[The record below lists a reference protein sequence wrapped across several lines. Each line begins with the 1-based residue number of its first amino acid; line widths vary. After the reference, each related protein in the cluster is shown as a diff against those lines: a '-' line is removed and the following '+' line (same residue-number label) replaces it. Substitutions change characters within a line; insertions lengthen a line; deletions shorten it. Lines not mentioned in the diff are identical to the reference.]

1 LRAEGRPVLRLRLV
15 AKLVRRWLAER
26 FALALLFALLLRR
39 ARVCDVFALEG
50 EDLRLVVAIF

>member
-1 LRAEGRPVLRLRLV
+1 MLRLRLV

-39 ARVCDVFALEG
+39 ARVCDVFALED